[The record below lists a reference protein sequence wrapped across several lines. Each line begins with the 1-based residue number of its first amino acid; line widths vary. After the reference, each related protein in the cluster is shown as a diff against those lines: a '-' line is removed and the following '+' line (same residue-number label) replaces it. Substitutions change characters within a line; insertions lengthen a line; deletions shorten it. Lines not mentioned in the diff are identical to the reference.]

1 MTLKTAIIGCGRI
14 APNHYI
20 TFQNNPNTTITWACD
35 LDYHKAQILS
45 EKLNIPNATTDI
57 QDVLNDEAIDIVS
70 ILTDHKSHYELAKAA
85 LSYKKHVIVE
95 KPFTLSLNHAQE
107 LIDIANKNQVKLI
120 CISQHRF
127 DPWINDL
134 RKMIHSDILGNILLV
149 NARLICGRSADYY
162 TESYWHGIA
171 DFDGGSALINQ
182 GYHILDIILSFFGQ
196 PAAMQVFAA
205 RRHHTEIIE
214 TEDTISL
221 QFQFANNAIGSLNIT
236 SGWEK
241 EEWNPTIE
249 IIGTK
254 GQIQFDLLYPHKQ
267 PVIQVEG
274 IHAED
279 FSQEETKN
287 DAIGINYYG
296 DLHEIQI
303 NDFIN
308 AILEDRKPSF
318 SPDKALKTLEIIL
331 QAYQIAQDNGFR
343 WGKVTRHT

>member
-1 MTLKTAIIGCGRI
+1 MTLNTAIIGCGRI
-14 APNHYI
+14 APNHYL
-20 TFQNNPNTTITWACD
+20 TYQNNPNTIITWACD
-35 LDYHKAQILS
+35 LDYHKAQLLA

-57 QDVLNDEAIDIVS
+57 QDVLNDNTVDIVS
-70 ILTDHKSHYELAKAA
+70 ILTDHKSHYELAKTA
-85 LSYKKHVIVE
+85 LNHKKHVIVE
-95 KPFTLSLNHAQE
+95 KPFTLSIDHAQE
-107 LIDIANKNQVKLI
+107 LISLALKNRVKLI

-127 DPWINDL
+127 DPMLNDF
-134 RKMIHSDILGNILLV
+134 RKLIHSDAFGTILLV

-162 TESYWHGIA
+162 TESYWHGLA
-171 DFDGGSALINQ
+171 DIDGGSALINQ

-196 PAAMQVFAA
+196 PIAMQVLAA

-221 QFQFANNAIGSLNIT
+221 QFQFANKAIGSLNIT
-236 SGWEK
+236 SGWEE
-241 EEWNPTIE
+241 EEWDPSIE

-254 GQIQFDLLYPHKQ
+254 GRIQFDLFYPHRQ
-267 PVIQVEG
+267 PVIQVKG

-279 FSQEETKN
+279 FAPRKGRN

-303 NDFIN
+303 NDFIDAVVEN
-308 AILEDRKPSF
+308 RNPLF
-318 SPDKALKTLEIIL
+318 MPDQALNTLEVIL

-343 WGKVTRHT
+343 WGKVTRQT